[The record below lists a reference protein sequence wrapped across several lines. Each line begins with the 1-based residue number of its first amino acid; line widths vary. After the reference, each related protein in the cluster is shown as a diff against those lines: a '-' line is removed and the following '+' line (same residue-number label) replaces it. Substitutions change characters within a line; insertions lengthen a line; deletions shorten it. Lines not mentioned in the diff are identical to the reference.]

1 MAETSTG
8 AGAES
13 PETAGQAPPKRRRIT
28 RRKAVE
34 EHARSYFDALARR
47 DPNAMVGHWR
57 EEGVDDIVPL
67 DVLRGRD
74 EIAAFFR
81 ELFAALPDLE
91 MSVTRVVAGEREAAV
106 EWRMTGHFTGQP
118 FRGIEATGRAL
129 ALRGI
134 DLLEIED
141 GKIVSNTAHY
151 DGMAFARQVGLLPPQ
166 DSPAER
172 ALRGAF
178 NATTRMRRVVADW
191 RGNG

>member
-13 PETAGQAPPKRRRIT
+13 PEAAEQARPKRGRIT

-47 DPNAMVGHWR
+47 DASGMVEHWSDD
-57 EEGVDDIVPL
+57 GVADMVPFA
-67 DVLRGRD
+67 VLRGQD
-74 EIAAFFR
+74 EIASFFR
-81 ELFAALPDLE
+81 ELFAGVPDLE
-91 MSVTRVVAGEREAAV
+91 TTVTRVVAGERQAAV
-106 EWRMTGHFTGQP
+106 EWRMTGHFTGEPLQ
-118 FRGIEATGRAL
+118 GIEATGRAI
-129 ALRGI
+129 ALRGV
-134 DLLEIED
+134 DLLEVED

-178 NATTRMRRVVADW
+178 NATTRARKAVADW
-191 RGNG
+191 RGAG